1 MTQLLE
7 KAFEK
12 ATSLPPE
19 LQDEFGA
26 LFMAEMES
34 ELRWNELFEQSQDEL
49 AGMGQVAMEEYRAGR
64 TTGLDKILAL

>member
-12 ATSLPPE
+12 ATALPPE

-26 LFMAEMES
+26 LFIAEMES
-34 ELRWNELFEQSQDEL
+34 ELRWQKSFDQSKDML
-49 AGMGQVAMEEYRAGR
+49 ARMGQEAIEDYRAGR
-64 TTGLDKILAL
+64 TSEIGWDKL

>member
-12 ATSLPPE
+12 ATALPPE

-26 LFMAEMES
+26 LFIAEMES
-34 ELRWNELFEQSQDEL
+34 ELRWQKSFDQSQDVL
-49 AGMGQVAMEEYRAGR
+49 AQLGQEALEEYRAGK
-64 TTGLDKILAL
+64 TKAMGWDEL

>member
-1 MTQLLE
+1 MTLLLE

-26 LFMAEMES
+26 LFIAEMES
-34 ELRWNELFEQSQDEL
+34 ELRWNELFEQSQDVL
-49 AGMGQVAMEEYRAGR
+49 AQMGQEALEEYRAGK
-64 TTGLDKILAL
+64 TKALGWDEL